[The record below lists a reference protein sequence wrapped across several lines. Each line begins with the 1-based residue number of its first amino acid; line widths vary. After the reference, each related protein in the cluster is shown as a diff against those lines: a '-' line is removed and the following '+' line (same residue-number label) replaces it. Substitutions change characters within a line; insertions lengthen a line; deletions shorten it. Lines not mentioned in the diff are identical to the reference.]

1 MPFGVVLT
9 LLINSCFLRSLPNTA
24 SKPNTEQR
32 EEDGSEI
39 LFEEELCTR
48 SPALISRLTSETM
61 FVLCHVSRPI
71 TVQMSERWGVMG
83 THFSGIDISGLE
95 GKAGRLGRTE
105 LALAPAFGHKKIKG
119 PFVLQGGL
127 SFGPHNRLIP
137 PRPDRGCSKARL
149 QGLYAHFRPNRSV
162 RFPVF

>member
-1 MPFGVVLT
+1 
-9 LLINSCFLRSLPNTA
+9 
-24 SKPNTEQR
+24 
-32 EEDGSEI
+32 
-39 LFEEELCTR
+39 
-48 SPALISRLTSETM
+48 M

-119 PFVLQGGL
+119 PFVFQGGL

-162 RFPVF
+162 RFPVFWVSIKGAWKAVKKGKALLCVQEPLPCFALFQQSCPLLSRHLWVKKIPKGVYSKPLI